1 MDSLALSP
9 EQRLADAQ
17 VSSFPVTMAE
27 IVWID
32 LCSLDEVIPGTGV
45 AALIGGEQ
53 VALLRTRDGKA
64 LYAISNFDPFSRAF
78 VLARG
83 IVGDRGGIPKVAS
96 PIYKQNFDLLSG
108 RCLDDPK
115 VCLPV
120 YPVRVRAGRV
130 EIGTRGAEA
139 R

>member
-1 MDSLALSP
+1 MDSLARSS
-9 EQRLADAQ
+9 EQRFSE
-17 VSSFPVTMAE
+17 VEVGSSSVAMTE
-27 IVWID
+27 IVWVD
-32 LCSLDEVIPGTGV
+32 VCAVDDVIPGTGV
-45 AALIGGEQ
+45 AAMVGGEQ
-53 VALLRTRDGKA
+53 VALLRTRDGQ

-96 PIYKQNFDLLSG
+96 PIYKQNFDLRSG

-130 EIGTRGAEA
+130 EIGTRGVEA
-139 R
+139 Q

>member
-1 MDSLALSP
+1 MDSIVSSS
-9 EQRLADAQ
+9 EQRFSDSQIAP
-17 VSSFPVTMAE
+17 SSVATVE
-27 IVWID
+27 VVWVD
-32 LCSLDEVIPGTGV
+32 VCALDEVIPGTGV
-45 AALIGGEQ
+45 AALVFGEQ
-53 VALLRTRDGKA
+53 VALLRARDGQA

-96 PIYKQNFDLLSG
+96 PIYKQNFDLRSG

-130 EIGTRGAEA
+130 EIGTRGVAA